1 MTSGTSQPHADSLVI
16 FGATGDLAYQQ
27 IFPALHSMERHGHL
41 DIPVI
46 CVARPGLTLEGL
58 RARIRKS
65 IVDHGGVDD
74 SVFDRLAARVE
85 YVAGDYQDAATFDRL
100 RQVLGDRKRPVFYLA
115 IPISLFEIVVSGLA
129 RAGCAPDARVIVE
142 KPFGRNL
149 ASAKALNATIHQSFP
164 EPSVY
169 RIDHFL
175 GKEPVQNL
183 LYFRFANAFLEPI
196 WNSTYVDSFQILLS
210 EAFGVRGRGRFYEE
224 VGAIRDVFQNHL
236 LQILTL
242 LAMEPPAA
250 NDGDAIDAARVA
262 LLADVRPLSPRD
274 VVLGQYRGYRNEA
287 DVAPQSRVETYV
299 AARLEIDNPRWAGV
313 PFLIRSGKS
322 LAVTATEV
330 NVRLKKPACAL
341 FDTASS
347 PSRNQFNFRL
357 SPDVCISLTARAKK
371 PGDAM
376 VGDDVRLVEHHHVGD
391 EMTAYERL
399 FGDALRGDRT
409 LFASEADV
417 EATWRIVDPV
427 LDTNQPLCE
436 YDAGSRGPVEA
447 EQVAESAG
455 GWIEPGAVCAA

>member
-1 MTSGTSQPHADSLVI
+1 VIDVMSQPHSDSLVI

-27 IFPALHSMERHGHL
+27 IFPALHAMERRGHL
-41 DIPVI
+41 EIPVI
-46 CVARPGLTLEGL
+46 CVARPGLTLERL
-58 RARIRKS
+58 RARIRQS
-65 IVDHGGVDD
+65 IVDHGGVDE
-74 SVFDRLAARVE
+74 STFDRLAARVQ
-85 YVAGDYQDAATFDRL
+85 YVAGEYHEAATFDRL
-100 RQVLGDRKRPVFYLA
+100 REALGHRERPVFYLA
-115 IPISLFEIVVSGLA
+115 IPISLFETVVASLA
-129 RAGCAPDARVIVE
+129 RAGCAQKGRVIVE

-149 ASAKALNATIHQSFP
+149 ASAKALNATIHEWFP

-183 LYFRFANAFLEPI
+183 LYFRFANAFLQPI
-196 WNSTYVDSFQILLS
+196 WNNAYVDSFQILLS

-274 VVLGQYRGYRNEA
+274 VVLGQYRGYRSESG
-287 DVAPQSRVETYV
+287 VAPQSRVETYV
-299 AARLEIDNPRWAGV
+299 AAHLQIDNPRWAGV

-330 NVRLKKPACAL
+330 NVRLKEPACQL
-341 FDTASS
+341 FDSVSS
-347 PSRNQFNFRL
+347 SSRNQFNFRL
-357 SPDVCISLTARAKK
+357 SPDVCITLTARAKR

-409 LFASEADV
+409 LFASQAGV
-417 EATWRIVDPV
+417 EASWRIVDPV
-427 LDTNQPLCE
+427 LDADQPLYE
-436 YDAGSRGPVEA
+436 YDAGNRGPSEA
-447 EQVAESAG
+447 ERMATGAG

>member
-1 MTSGTSQPHADSLVI
+1 MTQPHADSLVI

-58 RARIRKS
+58 RARIRQS
-65 IVDHGGVDD
+65 IADHGGVDE
-74 SVFDRLAARVE
+74 SVFDRLAARVQ
-85 YVAGDYQDAATFDRL
+85 YVAGEYHDAATFDSL
-100 RQVLGDRKRPVFYLA
+100 RQALGNRERPVFYLA
-115 IPISLFEIVVSGLA
+115 IPISLFETVVSGLA
-129 RAGCAPDARVIVE
+129 RAGCAPNARVIVE
-142 KPFGRNL
+142 KPFGRSL
-149 ASAKALNATIHQSFP
+149 ASAQALNATIHQSFP

-183 LYFRFANAFLEPI
+183 LYFRFANAFLQPI
-196 WNSTYVDSFQILLS
+196 WNNTYVDSFQILLS

-274 VVLGQYRGYRNEA
+274 VVLGQYRGYRSEA

-341 FDTASS
+341 FDTGSS
-347 PSRNQFNFRL
+347 SSRNQFNFRL

-376 VGDDVRLVEHHHVGD
+376 VGDDVRLVEHHQVGD
-391 EMTAYERL
+391 EMKAYERL

-409 LFASEADV
+409 LFASQAGV
-417 EATWRIVDPV
+417 EAAWRIVDPV

-436 YDAGSRGPVEA
+436 YDVGSRGPVEA
-447 EQVAESAG
+447 EQVAAAAG
-455 GWIEPGAVCAA
+455 GWIEPGAVCAV